1 MASIISAGT
10 SSGTAIN
17 ISGDTSGNLAF
28 TTQAGAN
35 TITVPNATGTM
46 LTTGSP
52 QSGSVI
58 QTVSARNTSST
69 TTASTTFVT
78 TGFSA
83 SISPRFSTSK
93 ILVLCSGGYLRASG
107 NYNQAFLTI
116 YRNSTNLGDTTSGL
130 MKGDAGVAASQVDVP
145 VAMSYYDAPATTSS
159 TTYTV
164 YLHTDSSTSSF
175 GLDSSPTTLMLME
188 IAA

>member
-1 MASIISAGT
+1 MAIVIDGTGTISGVTSTGISAAQTVT
-10 SSGTAIN
+10 S
-17 ISGDTSGNLAF
+17 
-28 TTQAGAN
+28 
-35 TITVPNATGTM
+35 VPSSA
-46 LTTGSP
+46 LP
-52 QSGSVI
+52 AGSVL
-58 QTVSARNTSST
+58 QVVSARNTSST
-69 TTASTTFVT
+69 TTSSTTFVT

-83 SISPRFSTSK
+83 SITPTKSTSK

-116 YRNSTNLGDTTSGL
+116 YRGATNLGDTTSGL

-188 IAA
+188 IAV